1 MYRFVNMSFQ
11 RITSLKLETLVL
23 ESKNILILELN
34 MTPVLGF
41 MAWISM
47 WCWDVLV
54 SVLLNEKGS
63 NPELVTSI

>member
-1 MYRFVNMSFQ
+1 MSFQ

-63 NPELVTSI
+63 NPELGTGI

>member
-1 MYRFVNMSFQ
+1 MSFQ

-63 NPELVTSI
+63 NPELATSI

>member
-1 MYRFVNMSFQ
+1 MTRLRFNIGRLELSGFCFLYRFVNMSFQ

-47 WCWDVLV
+47 
-54 SVLLNEKGS
+54 
-63 NPELVTSI
+63 

>member
-1 MYRFVNMSFQ
+1 MVFVFCFNRFVNMSFQ

-41 MAWISM
+41 MAWIS
-47 WCWDVLV
+47 
-54 SVLLNEKGS
+54 
-63 NPELVTSI
+63 T

>member
-1 MYRFVNMSFQ
+1 MSFQ

-63 NPELVTSI
+63 NPELGTSI

>member
-1 MYRFVNMSFQ
+1 MSFQ

>member
-1 MYRFVNMSFQ
+1 MSFQ

-54 SVLLNEKGS
+54 SVLLNGKGS
-63 NPELVTSI
+63 NPELATSI